1 MLHQQRTQRARTI
14 MNIFVLSYDPVE
26 AAQQHC
32 DKHCVKMVVEL
43 YQQLGSA
50 LRRHGATDLQMPLT
64 NSGKPLRG
72 GYHHHPCTKWC
83 GDSRENFEWAAE
95 HGIALA
101 EEYTFRY
108 GKTHSCEAG
117 IRQMADMSHL
127 IPSDRMTPFAQA
139 MPEEYHNQSSVD
151 AYRDYYWHDK
161 RLNIKCEWVKT
172 RQEPKWWIERQ
183 TQQQHTSV

>member
-1 MLHQQRTQRARTI
+1 

-26 AAQQHC
+26 AAEMHC

-50 LRRHGATDLQMPLT
+50 LRRSGATDEQMPLT
-64 NSGKPLRG
+64 QSGKPLRG

-161 RLNIKCEWVKT
+161 RLNIKCEWNKG
-172 RQEPKWWIERQ
+172 RQAPEWWYNFAIRNDHLSQDCPLPIE
-183 TQQQHTSV
+183 VVG